1 MEATNIIAIFLGLGC
16 ILKVIGDHKRRI
28 VIRDFFHC
36 KITNM
41 SEKALHV
48 CRFTTLLGEMTAA
61 ATGEGLCLL
70 EFSDRPGLAEE
81 LEKLVTRLG
90 VEIRSGTNDHLKLT
104 EKELKQYFHDGRSQ
118 FTVPL
123 VLTGTPFERA
133 VWQAVRGVPAGE
145 IHTYAQ
151 IAASIGRPKAFR
163 AVGRANGRNPIA
175 IVVPCHRLVGSDGSL
190 RGYGGGMWRK
200 ERLLEH
206 EQSSPSSRLQS

>member
-81 LEKLVTRLG
+81 IERVGGKSVTM
-90 VEIRSGTNDHLKLT
+90 
-104 EKELKQYFHDGRSQ
+104 
-118 FTVPL
+118 
-123 VLTGTPFERA
+123 
-133 VWQAVRGVPAGE
+133 AGE
-145 IHTYAQ
+145 
-151 IAASIGRPKAFR
+151 GW
-163 AVGRANGRNPIA
+163 NPLLELLE
-175 IVVPCHRLVGSDGSL
+175 VTSDLKYDLENRLV
-190 RGYGGGMWRK
+190 
-200 ERLLEH
+200 EVA
-206 EQSSPSSRLQS
+206 